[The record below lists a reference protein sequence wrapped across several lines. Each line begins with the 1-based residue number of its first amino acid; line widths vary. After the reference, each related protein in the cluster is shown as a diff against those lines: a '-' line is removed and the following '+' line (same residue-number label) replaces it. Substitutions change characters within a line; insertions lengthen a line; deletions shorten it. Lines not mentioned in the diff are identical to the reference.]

1 MEQTRECLLTQ
12 LTAQAIL
19 ETEKRGVFCSDDL
32 SSSEWT
38 NSLFAKIT
46 YMLRCSDRLMKH
58 QFVSKTTTLAVVRK
72 ALSTLF
78 FN

>member
-1 MEQTRECLLTQ
+1 MTQ

-38 NSLFAKIT
+38 NSLLAKIT

-78 FN
+78 FY